1 MLPQLKSESPLYSF
15 LTHAQ
20 PSPTLEHLYPNE
32 SPRDSVHD
40 ILQDITDE
48 AQSRREEVRKRG
60 MQR

>member
-1 MLPQLKSESPLYSF
+1 MLPQ
-15 LTHAQ
+15 Q
-20 PSPTLEHLYPNE
+20 PSPTLEHLSPNE

-40 ILQDITDE
+40 VQDITDE